1 MIKYIAAS
9 AKKVLPPI
17 AFIAALLAVLET
29 AVRSNWVDRSFVPSP
44 TAVFSRTFEIVVT
57 GSVWSPLLGTLS
69 LLLAGYTIGC
79 IAAVALGTL
88 MGNYRRVYNLFEPLI
103 ESIRPI
109 PKAALLPA
117 LILFLGFG
125 PAMKVTLV
133 ALAAFF
139 PVLINTIQGVRSV
152 DPVLT
157 DMART
162 YGHSGMTVLWR
173 ILMPASAPYILSGMR
188 ISLGICLIVVIIA
201 EMVSGTGGLGDVIVH
216 GQRMFLVVDSYAWL
230 IVVAALG
237 FALNMLFRWAE
248 RRTTFWVAPAS
259 E

>member
-1 MIKYIAAS
+1 MKYLADH
-9 AKKVLPPI
+9 AKKIIPPI
-17 AFIAALLAVLET
+17 AFIAALLALLET
-29 AVRSNWVDRSFVPSP
+29 AVHMNWVDRSFTPAPS
-44 TAVFSRTFEIVVT
+44 AVFARTYEIIIT
-57 GSVWSPLLGTLS
+57 GKVFAPVLGTLS
-69 LLLAGYTIGC
+69 LLLTGYAIGC
-79 IAAVALGTL
+79 LAAMVLGTL

-103 ESIRPI
+103 ELIRPV

-125 PAMKVTLV
+125 PTMKITLV
-133 ALAAFF
+133 SLAAFF

-162 YGHSGMTVLWR
+162 FGHSNMTVLWR
-173 ILMPASAPYILSGMR
+173 ILLPASAPYILSGMR

-201 EMVSGTGGLGDVIVH
+201 EMMSGTGGLGDVIVF

-230 IVVAALG
+230 IIVAALG
-237 FALNMLFRWAE
+237 FALNMVFRWVE